1 MGRIKNKKVV
11 VAISGGV
18 DSAVAALLLKKQ
30 GFEVFGVFMRLGENS
45 VSAEQA
51 ARAVCRKLGIKFFP
65 VNVSGKFE
73 KEVIGYFIESYKK
86 GLTPNPCVKC
96 NKLIKFGE
104 LLRITKELGADYLAT
119 GHYIRKLKVESGKFK
134 VVKYKLFKGRDEGKD
149 QSYFLYN
156 LTQEQLKRIL
166 FPLGD
171 FKKDEIKRI
180 AKEAK
185 IPNQPSESQDIC
197 FLVKDRIILDHNEF
211 LKNHIKSK
219 PGKIKTL
226 DGKTVGEHKGLPFY
240 TVGQRKGIE
249 IGGIGPFYAVRM
261 DYDKNILFVT
271 NYPDDP
277 ELSKVVLIAR
287 DVNWISGAAPKM
299 PLACQATIR
308 YRSKAEDC
316 AVTQENGEYKV
327 KFKKPQRAVT
337 AGQSVVF
344 YKNNELLG
352 GGLIKM

>member
-1 MGRIKNKKVV
+1 MVKNKNKKVV
-11 VAISGGV
+11 VAVSGGV

-30 GFEVFGVFMRLGENS
+30 GFEVFGVFMRLGDSS

-51 ARAVCRKLGIKFFP
+51 ARAVCTKLEIKFFP
-65 VNVSGKFE
+65 VNVSDKFE
-73 KEVIGYFIESYKK
+73 KEVVEYFIESYKK

-104 LLRITKELGADYLAT
+104 LLRITKELDADYLAT
-119 GHYIRKLKVESGKFK
+119 GHYIKKSEERSKNSEIV
-134 VVKYKLFKGRDEGKD
+134 YRLFKGTDEAKD

-156 LTQEQLKRIL
+156 LTQEQLKQIL
-166 FPLGD
+166 FPLGE
-171 FKKDEIKRI
+171 FKKEEIKKI

-197 FLVKDRIILDHNEF
+197 FLVKDGKVLDHNEF
-211 LKNHIKSK
+211 LKKYIKSK

-226 DGKTVGEHKGLPFY
+226 EGEIVGEHKGLPFY
-240 TVGQRKGIE
+240 TVGQRKGID
-249 IGGIGPFYAVRM
+249 IGGIGPFYAVSM
-261 DYDKNILFVT
+261 DYEKNILYVT
-271 NYPDDP
+271 NNSNDP
-277 ELSKVVLIAR
+277 ELSKDILKAS
-287 DVNWISGAAPKM
+287 DVNWISGNLPKM
-299 PLACQATIR
+299 PFNCQAMIR

-316 AVTQENGEYKV
+316 RIIQENGEYQV
-327 KFKKPQRAVT
+327 KFNKSQRAVT

-352 GGLIKM
+352 GGLIRK